1 MARPRIAPKRI
12 VALPASLTQWPGYVM
27 KYVFEAWYTTYE
39 QEIANVG
46 LSVNGFLVLVVL
58 DDEGPDTQTRLA
70 ERLSIDRSAMVAV
83 VDELE
88 EKGYVERRRSK
99 GDRRTVPVH
108 VTKLGSEAA
117 ARARA
122 ATDASNHRIFAGFS
136 PKDEEVFYDL
146 LVRMADS
153 AAPAPETPGNGAGIE
168 AGDELGN
175 EPRKAS
181 GTSES

>member
-1 MARPRIAPKRI
+1 MARPRITPKRI

-27 KYVFEAWYTTYE
+27 QFVFDSWFVSYE
-39 QEIANVG
+39 QEIAQVG
-46 LSVNGFLVLVVL
+46 LSVSGFLVLVVL

-88 EKGYVERRRSK
+88 DKGYVERRRSK
-99 GDRRTVPVH
+99 GDRRTVPIH
-108 VTKLGSEAA
+108 VTALGSEVA

-136 PKDEEVFYDL
+136 PKDEEIFYDL

-153 AAPAPETPGNGAGIE
+153 AAPHFDTPDGEGAAE
-168 AGDELGN
+168 GDG
-175 EPRKAS
+175 KAS
-181 GTSES
+181 VDTDKEGHTSES

>member
-1 MARPRIAPKRI
+1 MARPRITPKRI

-27 KYVFEAWYTTYE
+27 QFVFDSWFASYE
-39 QEIANVG
+39 REIAQVG
-46 LSVNGFLVLVVL
+46 LSVSGFLVLVVL

-108 VTKLGSEAA
+108 VTKLGSKAA

-122 ATDASNHRIFAGFS
+122 VTDASNHRIFAGFS

-153 AAPAPETPGNGAGIE
+153 AAPAPEIPGNAAGIE
-168 AGDELGN
+168 LGD
-175 EPRKAS
+175 EPRKTS

>member
-1 MARPRIAPKRI
+1 

-27 KYVFEAWYTTYE
+27 KYVFEAWYTSYE
-39 QEIANVG
+39 QEIAQVG
-46 LSVNGFLVLVVL
+46 LSVSGFLVLVVL

-70 ERLSIDRSAMVAV
+70 ERLNIDRSAMVAV
-83 VDELE
+83 IDDLE
-88 EKGYVERRRSK
+88 EKGFVERRRSK

-108 VTKLGSEAA
+108 VTKLGSKAA

-153 AAPAPETPGNGAGIE
+153 AAPSLETTRIEAGIE
-168 AGDELGN
+168 PGDELGN
-175 EPRKAS
+175 RPGKAS
-181 GTSES
+181 ETRES

>member
-39 QEIANVG
+39 QEIANIG

-136 PKDEEVFYDL
+136 PRDEELFYDL

-153 AAPAPETPGNGAGIE
+153 AAPSLDGPGKE
-168 AGDELGN
+168 SGDELAAQPGN
-175 EPRKAS
+175 ELGKA
-181 GTSES
+181 GETSDS

>member
-39 QEIANVG
+39 QEIANIG

-136 PKDEEVFYDL
+136 PRDEELFYDL

-153 AAPAPETPGNGAGIE
+153 AALSLDGPGKE
-168 AGDELGN
+168 SGDELAAQPGN
-175 EPRKAS
+175 ELGKA
-181 GTSES
+181 GETSDS

>member
-1 MARPRIAPKRI
+1 MARPRITPKRI

-27 KYVFEAWYTTYE
+27 QFVFDSWFASYE
-39 QEIANVG
+39 QEIAQVG
-46 LSVNGFLVLVVL
+46 LSVSGFLVLVVL

-99 GDRRTVPVH
+99 GDRRTVPIH
-108 VTKLGSEAA
+108 VTQLGSKAA

-122 ATDASNHRIFAGFS
+122 VTDASNHRIFAGFS

-153 AAPAPETPGNGAGIE
+153 AAPHLDEVGIE
-168 AGDELGN
+168 PGD
-175 EPRKAS
+175 
-181 GTSES
+181 

>member
-27 KYVFEAWYTTYE
+27 KYVFESWYTSYE
-39 QEIANVG
+39 QEIAQVG

-136 PKDEEVFYDL
+136 PRDEELFYDL

-153 AAPAPETPGNGAGIE
+153 AAPSLDGPGKE
-168 AGDELGN
+168 PGDELAAQPGN
-175 EPRKAS
+175 ELGRA
-181 GTSES
+181 GETSDS